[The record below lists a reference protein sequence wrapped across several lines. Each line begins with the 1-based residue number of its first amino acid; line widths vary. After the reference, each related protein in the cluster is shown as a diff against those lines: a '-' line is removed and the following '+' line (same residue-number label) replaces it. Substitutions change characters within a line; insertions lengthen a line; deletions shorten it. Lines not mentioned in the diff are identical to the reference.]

1 MCFTAGSI
9 LTPKPI
15 VAPVFS
21 PTVEPTVEA
30 GAEDEDEEEGGYCCV
45 GGENCCVG
53 GENCTGELETPL
65 TEFGVLN
72 SGSNLLF
79 GCTD

>member
-21 PTVEPTVEA
+21 PTVESTVEA
-30 GAEDEDEEEGGYCCV
+30 GAEDEEEEEGGY
-45 GGENCCVG
+45 CCVG